1 MKDAALKRT
10 ILTLLLVLTVAF
22 LYFQFLTEPVY
33 NADFEKEADDEEVI
47 EEDVPMPDSLHPVV
61 EQRANEL
68 VEKAAAKGIR
78 IIITDGFRSIEEQD
92 ELYAQGRTKPG
103 KIVTNRKGGESYHN
117 YGLAVDF
124 AIKLS
129 SGRVLWDL
137 KYDGN
142 KNGRPDWFEVAELA
156 KELGFTWGG
165 DWEEFTD
172 YPHLQIEFG
181 LTIEDLQNG
190 KRPPAA
196 EDYFLAEKESK
207 KK

>member
-1 MKDAALKRT
+1 MWR
-10 ILTLLLVLTVAF
+10 
-22 LYFQFLTEPVY
+22 
-33 NADFEKEADDEEVI
+33 
-47 EEDVPMPDSLHPVV
+47 
-61 EQRANEL
+61 RANEL

-165 DWEEFTD
+165 DWEKFTD
-172 YPHLQIEFG
+172 SSSANRIWPY
-181 LTIEDLQNG
+181 
-190 KRPPAA
+190 
-196 EDYFLAEKESK
+196 Y
-207 KK
+207 